1 MGGLKGKLP
10 VTYWTFLIYTLAI
23 SGIPLTSGFLSKDSI
38 LAGTLAFAHQ
48 SGHVLIP
55 VVAFTVAG
63 LTAFYMFRLVFLT
76 FHGGHRD
83 PERVPHL
90 HESPALMTVPL
101 ATLAL
106 FSLFFWFST
115 NPLDA
120 AEGWLVQSVPRPES
134 VVPAHMAAP
143 GPAEFAEEMHH
154 QHTTAM
160 ALSLAV
166 ALTGILVAWLTYRK
180 GAISADRV
188 AARVPGLHRFLENK
202 WFFDEMYDTFV
213 VEGTHAFTRMLR
225 WIDETIVD
233 GLVNGA
239 GSLTR
244 VTSTVSGWFDRYVVD
259 GLVNAAAWI
268 SGFGGLALRKTQTG
282 RVQTYLFFV
291 VVGVLVFYILF
302 RLG

>member
-1 MGGLKGKLP
+1 
-10 VTYWTFLIYTLAI
+10 
-23 SGIPLTSGFLSKDSI
+23 
-38 LAGTLAFAHQ
+38 
-48 SGHVLIP
+48 
-55 VVAFTVAG
+55 
-63 LTAFYMFRLVFLT
+63 
-76 FHGGHRD
+76 
-83 PERVPHL
+83 
-90 HESPALMTVPL
+90 
-101 ATLAL
+101 
-106 FSLFFWFST
+106 
-115 NPLDA
+115 
-120 AEGWLVQSVPRPES
+120 
-134 VVPAHMAAP
+134 
-143 GPAEFAEEMHH
+143 
-154 QHTTAM
+154 M